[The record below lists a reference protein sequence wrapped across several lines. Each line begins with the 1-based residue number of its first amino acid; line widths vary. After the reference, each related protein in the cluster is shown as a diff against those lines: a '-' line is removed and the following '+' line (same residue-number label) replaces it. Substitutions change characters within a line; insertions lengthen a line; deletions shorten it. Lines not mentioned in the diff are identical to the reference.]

1 MKKTTTKDST
11 FLKSIQIRR
20 FRSIEDSGEIFL
32 TPITVFVGAN
42 DSGKSN
48 ILKAINLFFNSEVV
62 LGSAYDHS
70 RDFSKIVA
78 QKTRKT
84 EEMEII
90 AKIKSPHHDGL
101 ITKAQSQLWRKDEL
115 QSRDILDYEI
125 PLLPKSKTPVWLER
139 LRYRYVPA
147 IKDRAYM
154 QDLMRELY
162 QLFSKTIDQ
171 NLRGGVGGFL
181 GHIRKQTA
189 KISKEMEKMTGIKS
203 QIQLP
208 QDLSGIFSLF
218 DFQAGNGVFLNQ
230 RGDGIR
236 VRYIPEILNFLADK
250 RNHPSWTVRGSTIW
264 GYEEPENN
272 LEMGVAFEQAR
283 KFQEYSRD
291 IQILITT
298 HSPAFYNLI
307 GSENCTGYY
316 VRQSKDGKT
325 ELTPIRDPA
334 ELDESMGIMP
344 LVTPY
349 IADANRRLQ
358 DANLRFQEAED
369 ALKRNPLT
377 GEKII
382 FVEGKSDRRLV
393 EFCIAEEFSDKKGDI
408 VVREVGGAPQV
419 PHFIN
424 VMSSLNGKKK
434 SVGLLDNDREGRT
447 ATQRGRAQHRI
458 ILVGIPDAL
467 KKQSK
472 DATIEHLLPKEY
484 WQHALKAGMLEDTPF
499 FEKAKL
505 SLDLV
510 DNSDCLPELALK
522 TRYQVA
528 SKSKTKFVNYAIGE
542 MRRGGI
548 PKELSALVKKLID
561 KLEK

>member
-1 MKKTTTKDST
+1 MKKTTAKNST
-11 FLKSIQIRR
+11 FLKSIRIRR
-20 FRSIEDSGEIFL
+20 FRSIEDSGEISL
-32 TPITVFVGAN
+32 APITVFVGAN

-62 LGSAYDHS
+62 LGSTYDHS
-70 RDFSKIVA
+70 RDFSKIATKRAGKADEAVITTHI
-78 QKTRKT
+78 QRPDSN
-84 EEMEII
+84 EII
-90 AKIKSPHHDGL
+90 R
-101 ITKAQSQLWRKDEL
+101 WRKVWRDHGYH
-115 QSRDILDYEI
+115 QSHNPNYVKGLKKY
-125 PLLPKSKTPVWLER
+125 SKTPAWLGK
-139 LRYRYVPA
+139 LNYRYVPA
-147 IKDRAYM
+147 TKDRAYM
-154 QDLMRELY
+154 QALMRELY
-162 QLFSKTIDQ
+162 QLFSDTIDKDM
-171 NLRGGVGGFL
+171 RAGAGSFTGY
-181 GHIRKQTA
+181 IRKQTA
-189 KISKEMEKMTGIKS
+189 NISKEMEKMTSIGSK
-203 QIQLP
+203 IQLP

-218 DFQAGNGVFLNQ
+218 DFETDRGIFLDQ

-236 VRYIPEILNFLADK
+236 VRYIPAILNFLADK
-250 RNHPSWTVRGSTIW
+250 SNHPAGTVRGSTIW

-283 KFQEYSRD
+283 KFREYSRH

-298 HSPAFYNLI
+298 HSPAFYNMI
-307 GSENCTGYY
+307 KGEDCKGY
-316 VRQSKDGKT
+316 VVSQLNGVT
-325 ELTPIRDPA
+325 TLAPISDPMEMDKPMGVMSLVAPYA
-334 ELDESMGIMP
+334 E
-344 LVTPY
+344 
-349 IADANRRLQ
+349 DANRRL
-358 DANLRFQEAED
+358 QEAED

-393 EFCIAEEFSDKKGDI
+393 EFCIAEEFSDKQGDI
-408 VVREVGGAPQV
+408 VVREVGGAPQM

-434 SVGLLDNDREGRT
+434 FVGLLDNDCEGRT

-458 ILVGIPDAL
+458 ILVEIPDAL
-467 KKQSK
+467 MNQSE

-484 WQHALKAGMLEDTPF
+484 WQHALKAGMLEETPL
-499 FEKAKL
+499 FEKAK
-505 SLDLV
+505 SSFDLV
-510 DNSDCLPELALK
+510 DNSVCLPELALK

-542 MRRGGI
+542 MKRGGI